1 MSLLFYHH
9 NEDMLLLLRAAS
21 GKFTAGDSGDE
32 GPGVRLT
39 AKTFGVGQRD
49 MASGKLDKLSPSGLD
64 AASSEGV

>member
-1 MSLLFYHH
+1 M
-9 NEDMLLLLRAAS
+9 EAAS
-21 GKFTAGDSGDE
+21 FALATQGTAGDSGDE